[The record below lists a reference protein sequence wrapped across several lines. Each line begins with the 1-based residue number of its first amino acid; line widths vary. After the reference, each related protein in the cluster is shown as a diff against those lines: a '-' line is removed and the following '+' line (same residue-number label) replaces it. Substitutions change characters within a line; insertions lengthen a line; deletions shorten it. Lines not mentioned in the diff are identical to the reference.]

1 MLKKKGIITTIFLVV
16 STLLLI
22 AGCGERQD
30 INVKVSNIEINR
42 NLDLEIKEDSKKDLK
57 RYIDYEAEVACYM
70 RREKMVCI
78 KPEISFKNT
87 KDFTVFVNTNYYNSD
102 TYIKRYFDK
111 ELNVL
116 CYERVS
122 VDYNSFSCVIP
133 KKDFILND
141 EKYWKIIN
149 DSFTKDKK

>member
-1 MLKKKGIITTIFLVV
+1 MLKKKGIIAKIFLAV
-16 STLLLI
+16 STFLLI
-22 AGCGERQD
+22 VGCGERQD
-30 INVKVSNIEINR
+30 IDVKVSNIEINR
-42 NLDLEIKEDSKKDLK
+42 NLDLEKKEDSKNDLK

-78 KPEISFKNT
+78 NPEISFNNT
-87 KDFTVFVNTNYYNSD
+87 KDFTVVVNTNYYNSD

-122 VDYNSFSCVIP
+122 VHYNSFSCVIP

-141 EKYWKIIN
+141 EKYWKTIN